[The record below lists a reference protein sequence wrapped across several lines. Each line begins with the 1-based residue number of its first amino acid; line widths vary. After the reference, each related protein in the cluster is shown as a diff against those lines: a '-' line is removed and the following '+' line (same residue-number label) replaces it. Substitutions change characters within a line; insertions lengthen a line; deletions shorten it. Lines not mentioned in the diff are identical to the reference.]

1 MSTFIG
7 IQKPS
12 NNLFT
17 ANLTLAANRNHNLN
31 GFNFAFTGVGNVGI
45 GTTTPI
51 GKLHIVGASFI
62 DEYTTNPFL
71 IFRRANGTIA
81 SPTVVLSEQAL
92 GLIGGRGYNGT
103 QFTTSSNA
111 QIRFVADQT
120 WTTTANGT
128 KISLWTTENDTTVTS
143 ERLTIKNN
151 GNVGIGTTTPDAK
164 LHIVANALSTT
175 EIVQRWDVSD
185 ATDQN
190 LTILNATNTVNRFLP
205 TLRARNFDNN
215 NSCLFLQCQT
225 NQDSGTNPLLVF
237 DARLVAGQVVN
248 RPLFHWNSFTTTY
261 MTMIAGG
268 NVGIG
273 TQTPT
278 AKLEVQAV
286 DGNGANKALVVRNH
300 LNTGDLAQFLN
311 DGGFNLFNSAG
322 SELVKIKGNGALS
335 LGVNSDGINNN
346 AFDIIWGYGASFS
359 TASGSGRVCLG
370 PAVGG
375 GFYTVTIGQQATTAG
390 SNGGVAI
397 GFGAQSISSPSMAL
411 GMLMKS
417 SAPNAITI
425 GTNYNGLADNNIPD
439 SLMIHLNNTVNG
451 RFQSLFMNK
460 RTNMVFRNDTE
471 LTPGTHY
478 DDAATNTLTMH
489 NGVAPTNTIANAGQL
504 YVEGGALKFRGSS
517 GTITTIAV
525 A

>member
-1 MSTFIG
+1 MSNVGAFLA
-7 IQKPS
+7 KSS

-17 ANLTLAANRNHNLN
+17 ADLTLAASRNHNLN
-31 GFNFAFTGVGNVGI
+31 GFNFALTGVGRIGI
-45 GTTTPI
+45 GTT
-51 GKLHIVGASFI
+51 A
-62 DEYTTNPFL
+62 
-71 IFRRANGTIA
+71 
-81 SPTVVLSEQAL
+81 
-92 GLIGGRGYNGT
+92 
-103 QFTTSSNA
+103 
-111 QIRFVADQT
+111 
-120 WTTTANGT
+120 
-128 KISLWTTENDTTVTS
+128 
-143 ERLTIKNN
+143 
-151 GNVGIGTTTPDAK
+151 PDAK

-300 LNTGDLAQFLN
+300 LNTGDLATFYN
-311 DGGFNLFNSAG
+311 DGSVFFRNVAG
-322 SELVKIKGNGALS
+322 TEYFKLYGNGALI
-335 LGVNSDGINNN
+335 LGENALATNVNLTDVV
-346 AFDIIWGYGASFS
+346 WGRLASV
-359 TASGSGRVCLG
+359 TANGSGKIVIG
-370 PAVGG
+370 NVATGG
-375 GFYTVTIGQQATTAG
+375 DNYTISIGES
-390 SNGGVAI
+390 SNTGNSNSGIGI
-397 GFGAQSISSPSMAL
+397 GFAATATATFAPIAL
-411 GMLMKS
+411 GMNMRS
-417 SAPNAITI
+417 TSNFAISI
-425 GTNYNGLADNNIPD
+425 GSNYVGYSENNIPE
-439 SLMIHLNNTVNG
+439 SFHLHLNNTGNG
-451 RFQSLFMNK
+451 RYQALFINK